1 MARSEPR
8 LGIGIDTGGTFTDI
22 VLFDFAGGAILRKA
36 KTPTTHSD
44 YSVCIA
50 KAFAAL
56 GLEPGEAERLSRVCL
71 STTLATNTVA
81 EGKVHPTCLLMEP
94 GDISIPPDFHPQ
106 LALLKSWIAFDLMEV
121 FPVSASEVL
130 RKTAPFADRVES
142 FAVSCYASTR
152 TPAHEQ
158 EIAAILKK
166 AYRKPVVLGSELTH
180 QLNFL
185 QRAQAAALNAGLL
198 PVIMEWLGAV
208 KSILSA
214 LRIACPLYI
223 VKGDGSL
230 MEQDEALG
238 RPVQTLF
245 SGPAASLNGGYFL
258 SGQGEAVVIDVGG
271 TTTDIGR
278 IREGRGI
285 LKKGGMLI
293 NQRHIA
299 VDGLDI
305 ATFGL
310 GGDSRFRLGGRHRF
324 HFESR
329 RALPIC
335 RAVEQ
340 YEGFSLAALE
350 EELAGQWHF
359 GDPDLLELV
368 ALDPTH
374 QEDAAPQDLGGTPQA
389 LPAELAPGPLTF
401 RRLGSRTGLEHPRRE
416 AEELV
421 RRRELVRIALTPTD
435 LFCAEGHIP
444 EFSRAAAE
452 HAIALY
458 ARMLD
463 MEAQAFRDAL
473 LESVQRQTTGL
484 LAVLFG
490 AFEPPLAADSPVV
503 ERMAEMLLHAPHGAE
518 PAMNIDPR
526 LPLVLVGAG
535 APMLFGQ
542 APGPLRERMVTP
554 EHGDVANAVGAITSR
569 FVLRESV
576 TVEPLQRG
584 GVEVFDHQGKQ
595 AFATLAEGLAH
606 ARAVLEHQLTAAAKA
621 HGLRDT
627 HLEWNEEVIED
638 YADFSRR
645 TRKELVIARVEAILT
660 GMPG

>member
-36 KTPTTHSD
+36 KTPTTHGD

-50 KAFAAL
+50 RAFAAL
-56 GLEPGEAERLSRVCL
+56 LLEPGEAERLSRVCL

-81 EGKVHPTCLLMEP
+81 EGRVHPTCLLVEP
-94 GDISIPPDFHPQ
+94 GDISVPPDFHPH

-121 FPVSASEVL
+121 FPVSESEVL
-130 RKTAPFADRVES
+130 QKTAPFAGRVES

-152 TPAHEQ
+152 SPAHEH

-208 KSILSA
+208 KTILSEQK
-214 LRIACPLYI
+214 ITCPLYI

-230 MEQDEALG
+230 MEEDEALA

-258 SGQGEAVVIDVGG
+258 SGEPEALVIDVGG

-368 ALDPTH
+368 ALDPAG
-374 QEDAAPQDLGGTPQA
+374 QGNPAPRDLSGNQQA
-389 LPAELAPGPLTF
+389 LLAELAPGPLTF

-421 RRRELVRIALTPTD
+421 RRRVLVRIALTPTD
-435 LFCAEGHIP
+435 LFCAEGRIP
-444 EFSRAAAE
+444 DFSRATAE

-458 ARMLD
+458 ARMLE
-463 MEAQAFRDAL
+463 MEQEAFRGAL
-473 LESVQRQTTGL
+473 LESVQRQTTAL
-484 LAVLFG
+484 LAVVFG
-490 AFEPPLAADSPVV
+490 AFQPPLAADSPVV
-503 ERMAEMLLHAPHGAE
+503 ERMAEMLLSAPHAPAPTSTRGSLGSMLMAGPAACGAC
-518 PAMNIDPR
+518 
-526 LPLVLVGAG
+526 
-535 APMLFGQ
+535 
-542 APGPLRERMVTP
+542 
-554 EHGDVANAVGAITSR
+554 
-569 FVLRESV
+569 
-576 TVEPLQRG
+576 
-584 GVEVFDHQGKQ
+584 
-595 AFATLAEGLAH
+595 
-606 ARAVLEHQLTAAAKA
+606 
-621 HGLRDT
+621 
-627 HLEWNEEVIED
+627 
-638 YADFSRR
+638 
-645 TRKELVIARVEAILT
+645 
-660 GMPG
+660 